1 MRDKRAN
8 YGVCKA
14 NFVLAQKET
23 KNMSHMSLES
33 GHSVL
38 KTKET
43 KGT

>member
-1 MRDKRAN
+1 MRDKRAS
-8 YGVCKA
+8 YGVWKA

-23 KNMSHMSLES
+23 KNVSYMSPKI
-33 GHSVL
+33 GQSVL